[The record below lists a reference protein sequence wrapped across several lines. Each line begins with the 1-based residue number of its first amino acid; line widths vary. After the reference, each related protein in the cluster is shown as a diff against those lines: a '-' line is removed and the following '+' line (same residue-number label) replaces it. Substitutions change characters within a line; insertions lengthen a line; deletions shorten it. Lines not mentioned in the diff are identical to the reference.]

1 MSGNLS
7 DDLRQAYVVAKNEF
21 VKYVRGKKIILVGL
35 LLLLVWGLITA
46 LPVLFN
52 ESMTAKDHF
61 AGYVSFI
68 YLLVVII
75 VAMFASGAI
84 SSEYEERT
92 ALVVFTRPIKKWP
105 IFIGKLFSALILGIA
120 AMALYYLM
128 SIVAI
133 FAYTQELPPNILL
146 SLAFAILYVF
156 AATGVAMM
164 FSSLVKKSGTSAILT
179 FFFLFLITNILYS
192 MLAVY
197 NVEPWYIIDY
207 VYTHISNAVLYGT
220 NVVPPVSQELLEGM
234 TIMQPGYDP
243 LKATGVAVAWGVVT
257 LVVSYLLMKRRE
269 I

>member
-1 MSGNLS
+1 MSGDFS

-21 VKYVRGKKIILVGL
+21 VKYLRGKKIILVGL
-35 LLLLVWGLITA
+35 ILLLVWGLITA

-52 ESMTAKDHF
+52 ESMTATDHF
-61 AGYVSFI
+61 TGYVSFA

-92 ALVVFTRPIKKWP
+92 ALVIFTRPIKKWP
-105 IFIGKLFSALILGIA
+105 IFIGKLFAALMLGIV
-120 AMALYYLM
+120 AMVFYYLL
-128 SIVAI
+128 SILAI
-133 FAYTQELPPNILL
+133 FAYTQALPPNILL
-146 SLAFAILYVF
+146 SLAFAILYIF

-197 NVEPWYIIDY
+197 NIEPWYIIDY
-207 VYTHISNAVLYGT
+207 VFTHITNAVLYGT
-220 NVVPPVSQELLEGM
+220 TVMPPVSQPIMEGM
-234 TIMQPGYDP
+234 SVMQPGYDP
-243 LKATGVAVAWGVVT
+243 LKATGVAVVWGVVT
-257 LVVSYLLMKRRE
+257 LAISYLLMRRRE